1 LNSVGNLHG
10 WSDGDP
16 FYVNYVGHPMQ
27 GAVSGYVWTQ
37 NDRGYRDIQF
47 GRNRRYWKGKP
58 RGAAYSYVYS
68 VLFEIGPISEAS
80 IDNILAYYLEQ
91 GFVDHVVTPVIG
103 LGWSIVED
111 ALDQYFTGTSNRPGV
126 PSEQLQDVE
135 FIEALGKRNTAL
147 MEVSPSPGFAP
158 FEFNL
163 TAIVKTYMGND
174 HAEPCVGGGG
184 SGALRLASQWQ
195 FVVDVN
201 GCKLLVLETNLSGDS
216 LSSKFD
222 ATSF

>member
-1 LNSVGNLHG
+1 
-10 WSDGDP
+10 
-16 FYVNYVGHPMQ
+16 
-27 GAVSGYVWTQ
+27 
-37 NDRGYRDIQF
+37 
-47 GRNRRYWKGKP
+47 
-58 RGAAYSYVYS
+58 
-68 VLFEIGPISEAS
+68 LFEIGPISEAS
-80 IDNILAYYLEQ
+80 IGNIQAYYPEQ
-91 GFVDHVVTPVIG
+91 GFVEHVVTPVIG
-103 LGWSIVED
+103 LGWSPKTRWIN
-111 ALDQYFTGTSNRPGV
+111 TSSGTSNRPGV
-126 PSEQLQDVE
+126 LSEQLQDVE
-135 FIEALGKRNTAL
+135 FIEDLGKRNTAL
-147 MEVSPSPGFAP
+147 MEVSPSPGVAP

-201 GCKLLVLETNLSGDS
+201 GCKFLVLETNLSGDS